1 MAAPD
6 EKGDFSC
13 RKVALRFFGPPVT
26 ACRRDAPEKPCEDP
40 ELFLPA
46 LSAAELMGMFTGM
59 KLKAP
64 VVVFEFAQTLGE
76 KMVARP
82 IWAKVKSV
90 VASS

>member
-1 MAAPD
+1 MKRATFPAGKSPFV
-6 EKGDFSC
+6 FS
-13 RKVALRFFGPPVT
+13 APPVT
-26 ACRRDAPEKPCEDP
+26 ACRRDAPEKPREDS